1 MLKYQRIKK
10 PARRPSPHLG
20 HKNRQTERWHEMP
33 TGKNRFFVLRDD
45 GHIQIAVYRLPRCDD
60 F

>member
-10 PARRPSPHLG
+10 PAMRPSPYLG
-20 HKNRQTERWHEMP
+20 RNKRLFILWH
-33 TGKNRFFVLRDD
+33 D
-45 GHIQIAVYRLPRCDD
+45 GQILAAVYRLPRCDD

>member
-20 HKNRQTERWHEMP
+20 R
-33 TGKNRFFVLRDD
+33 KNRFFILWHD
-45 GHIQIAVYRLPRCDD
+45 GHILAAVYRLPRCDD